1 MRRSIQVS
9 DKNLQKKLSQLLW
22 NDEVVVSPSNN
33 RSLSRVLSSINSDRK
48 RIDKEVLGNRV
59 LLRRLSPLN
68 VRFQYRK

>member
-22 NDEVVVSPSNN
+22 NDEVVVCPSNN

>member
-22 NDEVVVSPSNN
+22 NDEVVVSPGNN